1 MPILKAK
8 ASKGKIKEAIAY
20 VLDKAKS
27 TLRAVLN
34 MDAEEDYAKQMERTA
49 RMWRKD
55 KTGSRMFYHFKLAF
69 HPDDSDRNGGPLDD
83 WTAIQIATKL
93 VKQFFP
99 GYQAVLSVHNDTE
112 HKHVHMIIGAV
123 HPTTGRKLRM
133 DDSEYRRMK
142 DVADALSAEY
152 GLTTIG
158 WREAVRKKRSE
169 ETLSDLPVNYCFAER
184 GMNQTGKDG
193 WKNELR
199 NIIDGARLG
208 SHSFEEFRDYL
219 AGEGASLTRCTDKC
233 ITYKFKDHPPVR
245 GDTLGSDFTM
255 ASIMNTIRYN
265 NEWPDDYINAVD
277 AEMYREWGRLAG
289 VNRSEVET
297 IVDRIHKATW
307 GQKCEV
313 WALYRENKEMFWT
326 E

>member
-99 GYQAVLSVHNDTE
+99 GYHLRRKNNTRHIAGNKSLVCADPFFFAFLHQIRILDISDNLHTAVHEMIKISCQLQGRPVNLRNRDEPVLQINLRCAVLQFHLL
-112 HKHVHMIIGAV
+112 HQIGQRNNFFLHSCLSPCV
-123 HPTTGRKLRM
+123 TISLLYLYLITVSLSHCCIFRLTGILR
-133 DDSEYRRMK
+133 
-142 DVADALSAEY
+142 
-152 GLTTIG
+152 
-158 WREAVRKKRSE
+158 
-169 ETLSDLPVNYCFAER
+169 
-184 GMNQTGKDG
+184 
-193 WKNELR
+193 
-199 NIIDGARLG
+199 
-208 SHSFEEFRDYL
+208 
-219 AGEGASLTRCTDKC
+219 
-233 ITYKFKDHPPVR
+233 
-245 GDTLGSDFTM
+245 
-255 ASIMNTIRYN
+255 
-265 NEWPDDYINAVD
+265 
-277 AEMYREWGRLAG
+277 
-289 VNRSEVET
+289 
-297 IVDRIHKATW
+297 
-307 GQKCEV
+307 
-313 WALYRENKEMFWT
+313 
-326 E
+326 